1 MKVLIIRTFPDVLNV
16 NTYNVQEIG
25 LAKALVK
32 KGIECGVVLY
42 NGKEADRTENYSFTD
57 EGKIYLFP
65 IYWLKGVSLFKN
77 GFMKSVYQL
86 IPDYDV
92 VQVHEYDQIFS
103 WMLYTRPQKPTL
115 IYHGPY
121 YHPYAKGYN
130 LKCKIFDTVFL
141 KRRKYSHVPA
151 LTKSEPAA
159 EFLRTKGFQ
168 NVKAIG
174 VGVDED
180 RFKIKFD
187 EKIRCLVERNK
198 DKVRLLYV
206 GKIEERRNVYFL
218 IDVFETVYKKY
229 ENVELVI
236 VGTGEHEYAEKFL
249 SRIQPLIDKN
259 LITYIPKASQK
270 ELSVIYKNTDLF
282 IFTSNYEIFGMVL
295 LEAMYFGLPVI
306 SSFNG
311 GASVLI
317 DDGKNGYILT
327 EFNEKRWGEKIEYL
341 VENKEVCEK
350 MGEYAHRT
358 IEENFLWKHLVDQF
372 IEKYEEISEEWR
384 R

>member
-77 GFMKSVYQL
+77 GFMKSVYRL

-168 NVKAIG
+168 NVDAVG
-174 VGVDED
+174 VGVDKE
-180 RFKIKFD
+180 RFEIKSD
-187 EKIRCLVERNK
+187 EKISCLVERDN

-218 IDVFETVYKKY
+218 IDVFETVHKKY
-229 ENVELVI
+229 ENAELVI
-236 VGTGEHEYAEKFL
+236 VGIGEHEYAEQFL
-249 SRIQPLIDKN
+249 KRIQPLIDKN

-270 ELSVIYKNTDLF
+270 ELSIIYKNTDLF
-282 IFTSNYEIFGMVL
+282 VFTSNYEIFGMVL

-306 SSFNG
+306 SSLNG

-317 DDGKNGYILT
+317 DDGENGYILK
-327 EFNEKRWGEKIEYL
+327 EFDKDLWREKIEYL
-341 VENKEVCEK
+341 VENKEIRER
-350 MGEYAHRT
+350 MGEYAHRR
-358 IEENFLWKHLVDQF
+358 IEEKFLWENLIDRF
-372 IEKYEEISEEWR
+372 IEKYEEIIEE
-384 R
+384 